1 MSGFTVRLA
10 EESDLKDW
18 GNMRIAL
25 WGGDEDEAELLEEL
39 PELLDKSNDKTG
51 WIMRDSDGAA
61 IGFAEADI
69 RSYTPDCE
77 GPAPYLEGIW
87 VSEAWRRKGLAAALL
102 ATVEDWARAKGHDE
116 MGSDALLDNVVSH
129 DWHGAQ
135 GFEEVERIV
144 VFRKDI

>member
-1 MSGFTVRLA
+1 MNKFTIQPAQKR
-10 EESDLKDW
+10 DLSDW
-18 GNMRIAL
+18 GDMRIPL
-25 WGGDEDEAELLEEL
+25 WGDDEDEDELLEEL
-39 PELLDKSNDKTG
+39 PEILDTANDKTA
-51 WIMRDSDGAA
+51 WIARSEDGAA

-69 RSYTPDCE
+69 RSYAPDCE

-87 VSEAWRRKGLAAALL
+87 VAETWRRKGLAATLL
-102 ATVEDWARAKGHDE
+102 SAVEDWARAKGHDE
-116 MGSDALLDNVVSH
+116 MGSDALLDNAVSH